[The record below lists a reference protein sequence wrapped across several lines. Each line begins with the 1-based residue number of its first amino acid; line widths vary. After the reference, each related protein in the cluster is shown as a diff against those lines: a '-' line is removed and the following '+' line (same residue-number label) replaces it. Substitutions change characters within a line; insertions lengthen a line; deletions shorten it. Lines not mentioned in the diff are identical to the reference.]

1 MRQRRATTC
10 HGFATFIL
18 LAALATL
25 PIPNIGWSQTANA
38 SLRGKAPANA
48 EVTARNVDTGLT
60 KRTTAQADGSYAIVG
75 LPAGKY
81 TVSAGPGTEA
91 NVELTVASTAT
102 LDLQPA
108 TAAAP
113 EAPISTVTVTAQAL
127 PEVRTSEVATT
138 IQPIQIETLPQIT
151 RNFLEFADVVPGLV
165 FNVDSNGNTTL
176 RGGAQNASSVNVF
189 IDGVGQKN
197 YVREGG
203 VSGQFFSQGNP
214 FPQLA
219 IGQYKVITS
228 NYKAEYDQITSAAIT
243 AETKYGT
250 NEFRG
255 DYVGSYTADNF
266 RAQTPS
272 ELDAHRK
279 IPSEDKEFGVSFGGP
294 IIQDVMHFFL
304 TYEGKRFDTPV
315 AVVSGVT
322 DVEPLLPPDV
332 RAQFGPSSLPFDE
345 DLYFGKVDW
354 EPTDADRFI
363 LSAKYRDEAQRQ
375 NFGTAQAESQIIDVE
390 NYDLRVDARWQ
401 RTADRWFNELL
412 VSYEDSFN
420 SPTPRSFGNGAIYT
434 WQPSQDATI
443 LQTGPSSPLSAQHKG
458 QRGPGLQDDL
468 TFKNFSWYGDH
479 VIKTGVKV
487 KRVDL
492 RAQDAENI
500 NPQFYYDVNPSGTAT
515 IPYKAFFTTPVPG
528 LSPVA
533 RSKNT
538 QIGLYLQDD
547 WEPTDKLTLNL
558 GVRWDYERTPSYLN
572 YVTPAN
578 VVAALNSQDPDPS
591 APAGQT
597 YAQSLALG
605 GVNVNDYISTGNNRH
620 AASDEW
626 QPRLGFSYDLN
637 EDQQHVIFGGAGRS
651 YDRDLYD
658 FLQLEI
664 TKSSMPQATIFF
676 NVPERP
682 CDPSPTCVAFDPNF
696 LNGLENLQALVSATN
711 AGQEVDLINNRLKV
725 PYSDQFSLGMRNRI
739 GQWNTSATVARVV
752 SHDGFVF
759 TLGNRRPDGSFFQ
772 DGNQPFGNPIPGF
785 GSLII
790 GNNGIETRTTQFLV
804 SIEKPFT
811 EESRWGTTIAY
822 TYSSA
827 KHNRDIREHY
837 ALDEATIGDYP
848 FITSN
853 AVAKHRL
860 VATGTFRA
868 PWGFTVATKLIY
880 ATPVPANDIGCYLA
894 DGQFFPT
901 GSSCTPIAGT
911 PPDKLGYRNVDL
923 QVSKDFEFFGSSAV
937 YVRVDLLNVFN
948 NKNYSDYLLNWGDN
962 GVPNPTPARFNRVG
976 NIDGV
981 PRTVKMSVGFRF

>member
-1 MRQRRATTC
+1 
-10 HGFATFIL
+10 
-18 LAALATL
+18 
-25 PIPNIGWSQTANA
+25 
-38 SLRGKAPANA
+38 LRGKAPANA

-60 KRTTAQADGSYAIVG
+60 RRTTAQADGSYAIVG

-81 TVSAGPGTEA
+81 TVSAGAGTEA

-108 TAAAP
+108 APTATAP

-151 RNFLEFADVVPGLV
+151 RNFLEFADVVPGLI

-176 RGGAQNASSVNVF
+176 RAGAQTASSINVY

-228 NYKAEYDQITSAAIT
+228 NYKAEYDQITSAAVT

-255 DYVGSYTADNF
+255 DFVGSYTADNF

-272 ELDAHRK
+272 ELDAGRK

-304 TYEGKRFDTPV
+304 TYEGKRFETPV

-322 DVEPLLPPDV
+322 DVEQFLPPDV
-332 RAQFGPSSLPFDE
+332 AAQFGPSSLPFDE

-363 LSAKYRDEAQRQ
+363 LTAKVRDEAQRQ
-375 NFGTAQAESQIIDVE
+375 NIGVAQAESQSIDV
-390 NYDLRVDARWQ
+390 NNNDVRYDARWQ
-401 RTADRWFNELL
+401 HTADRWFNELL
-412 VSYEDSFN
+412 VTFEDSFN
-420 SPTPRSFGNGAIYT
+420 SPTPRAFGNGFVYT
-434 WQPSQDATI
+434 WQPTQDSTI
-443 LQTGPSSPLSAQHKG
+443 LNTGPSNPLAAQHKG

-468 TFKNFSWYGDH
+468 TFKNLSWHGDH
-479 VIKTGVKV
+479 VIKTGFKV
-487 KRVDL
+487 KRVEL
-492 RAQDAENI
+492 QAQDAENI
-500 NPQFYYDVNPSGTAT
+500 NPQFFFDVNPTGTAA

-533 RSKNT
+533 ESKNT

-547 WEPTDKLTLNL
+547 WQTTEKLTLNL

-572 YVTPAN
+572 HVTPAN
-578 VVAALNSQDPDPS
+578 VVAAINSQDPN

-605 GVNVNDYISTGNNRH
+605 GIDINDYISTGNNR
-620 AASDEW
+620 SPQKDEW

-637 EDQQHVIFGGAGRS
+637 ADQQHVIFGGAGRS

-658 FLQLEI
+658 FLQLEV
-664 TKSSMPQATIFF
+664 TKSSLPQATIFF

-682 CDPSPTCVAFDPNF
+682 CAPSPTCVAFDPNF

-711 AGQEVDLINNRLKV
+711 AGQEVDMINNRLKV
-725 PYSDQFSLGMRNRI
+725 PYSDQFSLGMRNRF
-739 GQWNTSATVARVV
+739 GEWNTSATVARIV

-772 DGNQPFGNPIPGF
+772 NGSQPFGNPIPGF
-785 GSLII
+785 GSLIV
-790 GNNGIETRTTQFLV
+790 GNNGIETRSTQFLLSV
-804 SIEKPFT
+804 EKPYT
-811 EESRWGTTIAY
+811 EESHWGTTIAY
-822 TYSSA
+822 TYTNA
-827 KHNRDIREHY
+827 KSNRDFTQHY

-853 AVAKHRL
+853 AVARHRF
-860 VATGTFRA
+860 VATGTFRG
-868 PWGFTVATKLIY
+868 PWGVTLATKLTY
-880 ATPVPANDIGCYLA
+880 ATPVPANDVGCWLA
-894 DGQFFPT
+894 PGQFFPT
-901 GSSCTPIAGT
+901 GSSCTPVAGT
-911 PPDKLGYRNVDL
+911 PPDTLGYRNVDL
-923 QVSKDFEFFGSSAV
+923 QASKSFDIAGTTSV
-937 YVRVDLLNVFN
+937 YVRVDMLNIFN
-948 NKNYSDYLLNWGDN
+948 NQNFQDYEKSWGQN
-962 GVPNPTPARFNRVG
+962 GVPNPQPVTFFRTG
-976 NIDGV
+976 NIVGV
-981 PRTVKMSVGFRF
+981 PRTFKMTMGFRF